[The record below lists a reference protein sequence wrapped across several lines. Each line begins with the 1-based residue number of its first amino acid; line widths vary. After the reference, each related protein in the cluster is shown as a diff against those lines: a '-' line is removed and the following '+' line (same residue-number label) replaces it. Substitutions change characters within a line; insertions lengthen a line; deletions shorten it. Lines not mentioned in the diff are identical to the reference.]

1 MSIDAEGAV
10 MNSSSA
16 SEKSVVIFGW
26 VSADPST
33 LGCGVLARWPLASTL
48 RLSFS
53 MPRAMPVNR
62 SAFAGLLNRSSFTC
76 KDKME
81 PRLSRARLIF
91 DDDSLFSI
99 DGLKQNERPPL

>member
-1 MSIDAEGAV
+1 

-62 SAFAGLLNRSSFTC
+62 SAFAGLLNRSSLTS

-81 PRLSRARLIF
+81 PRLGCARLIF
-91 DDDSLFSI
+91 VFDSLFSI
-99 DGLKQNERPPL
+99 NCLKQKDRPPF